1 MKKLIIPIYLLF
13 LLLQGSYAFTIQRL
27 GLEQGLSNNDIASIT
42 QDKQGVLWFATK
54 WGLNRFDGCE
64 FRIFRK
70 SDGNTINFNELN
82 VIYADQTDN
91 LIWIATSRRGF
102 NIFDEN
108 SGTFKDISQNSLEP
122 YSPGHKGATDIKR
135 DTKGNLWI
143 AFYNGGVD
151 YYDKQTHKFTNYNTA
166 NVKGLVSDMILSVC
180 DDKKGQLYIAN
191 INDGLSILS
200 VKDHVASNYRHS
212 PIDPTSIPSN
222 HVNCVFIDSYKNIW
236 VGTNNGLALF
246 NPIEKKFT
254 TFQNISGNNHSISNN
269 HITCIDETAD
279 KRLLVGTMYGGLN
292 ILDLENFYYSMFMGQ
307 INFKQI
313 SAGNLSNQLSHP
325 NVACVFH
332 DSFNNIWIGT
342 NGGGINFIPNKNQY
356 FNTYSYN
363 PVVGNSN
370 SLSHPFAA
378 GLCIDNE
385 NALWVAT
392 DGGGIDVFRNDAK
405 INNYNHSS
413 NQIVG
418 NNLITTFND
427 SEGNLWFGTFD
438 GKIIRYKR
446 KSKVFEPITGFDCK
460 ELQIRSFFED
470 KDKNIWIASYT
481 GLHVYNLLTHKTKS
495 YTTFNSGITDNML
508 QTVSQDK
515 EGNIWVGTFSG
526 QICIF
531 NSDFKRIRM
540 ISPIKK
546 LYNVFQIYRDS
557 KNRMWAA
564 TGENLFMFCSWD
576 DKRYAS
582 FGLKDG
588 MADNFIASIIEDNN
602 GNLWFSTNTGISCLN
617 PQTKTVR
624 NYNHF
629 DGVPLGRFMVN
640 SVAKTKDG
648 IIYFGSD
655 NGVCYFDTRKQMNV
669 NNLPPIAITDV
680 EISNIEDGFSGKTL
694 HLPLNKEINLNYNQN
709 TFSISFN
716 VLDYSYNNQIEFCY
730 MLEGLQDSWYNINT
744 TKQVTFRNLPHGSYT
759 FHLKYRYK
767 NQNWSNKATLLPI
780 IIRPPFWLSWWA
792 KTIYG
797 IVVLMIIVYFFRFYT
812 LRLQLENSLYL
823 EKQKGLQQQEL
834 NTERLKFYTNITHE
848 LRTPLTLILGPLEDL
863 INEGNIQDIYQKK
876 IKNIHKSAVRL
887 LDLINQILEFRKTET
902 QNRKLYVQRA
912 DLSNHIREISLKYKE
927 LNRNQNL
934 KIKYSIQEGY
944 YELMY
949 DPEVVTIIL
958 DNLIS
963 NAIKYTPT
971 GEVMLSLYKIVENEI
986 SYTVI
991 KVIDSGYGIEA
1002 NSLSRIFDRYYQVNS
1017 IYQASGSG
1025 IGLSIVKNLVKL
1037 HEANISVESQHGQ
1050 GTTFCIKLLTNN
1062 TYPNALHTE
1071 AKVECQAFDE
1081 KANTKP
1087 IMLIV
1092 EDNLDISNYVS
1103 ETFTDDFDILT
1114 AENGLQ
1120 GMELAFSN
1128 IPDIII
1134 SDIMMPVMD
1143 GTEFCKRVKEDLR
1156 TSHIPFI
1163 LLTAK
1168 DTIPDKTEGYIVGA
1182 DSYITKPFSGSLLKS
1197 RVVNI
1202 LEARKKL
1209 ATLFGGSFT
1218 QKQEDEQMKINPIDN
1233 EFIKKITAFVE
1244 EHLEDED
1251 INIGNIAVMV
1261 YMSYSTLYRKIKA
1274 LTGLST
1280 NEFIRKIRM
1289 QNAYKLLTTHKYG
1302 ISEVMYMVGISSSTY
1317 FRKCFKEEFSLSP
1330 MEYVKT
1336 LKNVK
1341 KLEL

>member
-1 MKKLIIPIYLLF
+1 
-13 LLLQGSYAFTIQRL
+13 
-27 GLEQGLSNNDIASIT
+27 
-42 QDKQGVLWFATK
+42 
-54 WGLNRFDGCE
+54 
-64 FRIFRK
+64 
-70 SDGNTINFNELN
+70 
-82 VIYADQTDN
+82 
-91 LIWIATSRRGF
+91 
-102 NIFDEN
+102 
-108 SGTFKDISQNSLEP
+108 
-122 YSPGHKGATDIKR
+122 
-135 DTKGNLWI
+135 
-143 AFYNGGVD
+143 
-151 YYDKQTHKFTNYNTA
+151 
-166 NVKGLVSDMILSVC
+166 
-180 DDKKGQLYIAN
+180 
-191 INDGLSILS
+191 
-200 VKDHVASNYRHS
+200 
-212 PIDPTSIPSN
+212 
-222 HVNCVFIDSYKNIW
+222 
-236 VGTNNGLALF
+236 
-246 NPIEKKFT
+246 
-254 TFQNISGNNHSISNN
+254 
-269 HITCIDETAD
+269 
-279 KRLLVGTMYGGLN
+279 
-292 ILDLENFYYSMFMGQ
+292 
-307 INFKQI
+307 
-313 SAGNLSNQLSHP
+313 
-325 NVACVFH
+325 
-332 DSFNNIWIGT
+332 
-342 NGGGINFIPNKNQY
+342 
-356 FNTYSYN
+356 
-363 PVVGNSN
+363 
-370 SLSHPFAA
+370 
-378 GLCIDNE
+378 
-385 NALWVAT
+385 
-392 DGGGIDVFRNDAK
+392 
-405 INNYNHSS
+405 
-413 NQIVG
+413 
-418 NNLITTFND
+418 
-427 SEGNLWFGTFD
+427 
-438 GKIIRYKR
+438 
-446 KSKVFEPITGFDCK
+446 
-460 ELQIRSFFED
+460 
-470 KDKNIWIASYT
+470 
-481 GLHVYNLLTHKTKS
+481 
-495 YTTFNSGITDNML
+495 
-508 QTVSQDK
+508 
-515 EGNIWVGTFSG
+515 
-526 QICIF
+526 
-531 NSDFKRIRM
+531 
-540 ISPIKK
+540 
-546 LYNVFQIYRDS
+546 
-557 KNRMWAA
+557 
-564 TGENLFMFCSWD
+564 
-576 DKRYAS
+576 
-582 FGLKDG
+582 
-588 MADNFIASIIEDNN
+588 
-602 GNLWFSTNTGISCLN
+602 
-617 PQTKTVR
+617 
-624 NYNHF
+624 
-629 DGVPLGRFMVN
+629 
-640 SVAKTKDG
+640 
-648 IIYFGSD
+648 
-655 NGVCYFDTRKQMNV
+655 
-669 NNLPPIAITDV
+669 
-680 EISNIEDGFSGKTL
+680 
-694 HLPLNKEINLNYNQN
+694 
-709 TFSISFN
+709 
-716 VLDYSYNNQIEFCY
+716 
-730 MLEGLQDSWYNINT
+730 
-744 TKQVTFRNLPHGSYT
+744 
-759 FHLKYRYK
+759 
-767 NQNWSNKATLLPI
+767 
-780 IIRPPFWLSWWA
+780 
-792 KTIYG
+792 
-797 IVVLMIIVYFFRFYT
+797 
-812 LRLQLENSLYL
+812 
-823 EKQKGLQQQEL
+823 
-834 NTERLKFYTNITHE
+834 
-848 LRTPLTLILGPLEDL
+848 
-863 INEGNIQDIYQKK
+863 
-876 IKNIHKSAVRL
+876 
-887 LDLINQILEFRKTET
+887 
-902 QNRKLYVQRA
+902 
-912 DLSNHIREISLKYKE
+912 LSNHIREISLKYKE